1 MAQRCRWK
9 IARRKAC
16 GAAPSRVRTAISV
29 LGILAIGAMLLPSQ
43 PAVAYVRPV
52 EYRWPSQAI
61 RLHAQR
67 HPERTQ
73 VYLLSC
79 VSFLTA
85 KLIQPALV
93 ACNHAVDSA
102 PRSALALKLRGSIF
116 LVEGE
121 LERARVDF
129 SLAIASRPTDSEA
142 HDLRG
147 RALAAL
153 DRYPEAL
160 ADLDEAVRLDPRN
173 TDALEDRGSVHQLA
187 RNFDA
192 AIGDFTASIS
202 IDPHDAMA
210 WNGRCWVRMLANK
223 DIAAALAD
231 CHRALKL
238 APGRDDIL
246 DSLGWVYLRLGRM
259 QLAIGDFD
267 AALART
273 PTLASSLFGRG
284 VARLR
289 VGAVRAG
296 WADIKLA
303 KDIQP
308 GIAARFRSYGIV
320 PVARPPLPVPKSRP
334 TTEQAS

>member
-1 MAQRCRWK
+1 MAQRGKWG
-9 IARRKAC
+9 IARRKAS
-16 GAAPSRVRTAISV
+16 GATPSRARTAMPV
-29 LGILAIGAMLLPSQ
+29 LGILAIGAMLLAPL

-52 EYRWPSQAI
+52 EYRWLTQEI

-67 HPERTQ
+67 HPERTE

-79 VSFLTA
+79 MSFLTA
-85 KLIQPALV
+85 RLIQPALV

-129 SLAIASRPTDSEA
+129 SLAIASRPTDAEA
-142 HDLRG
+142 YDLRG
-147 RALAAL
+147 RTLAAL
-153 DRYPEAL
+153 NRHTEAL

-187 RNFDA
+187 ANYDA
-192 AIGDFTASIS
+192 AIGDFTASIAV
-202 IDPHDAMA
+202 DPHDAMA

-223 DIAAALAD
+223 KLDAALAD
-231 CHRALKL
+231 CHRAIKL

-246 DSLGWVYLRLGRM
+246 DSLGWVYLRLGRT
-259 QLAIGDFD
+259 QLAIAHFD

-284 VARLR
+284 VVRLQE
-289 VGAVRAG
+289 GAVREG

-303 KDIQP
+303 KAIQP
-308 GIAARFRSYGIV
+308 GIEARFRSYGIV